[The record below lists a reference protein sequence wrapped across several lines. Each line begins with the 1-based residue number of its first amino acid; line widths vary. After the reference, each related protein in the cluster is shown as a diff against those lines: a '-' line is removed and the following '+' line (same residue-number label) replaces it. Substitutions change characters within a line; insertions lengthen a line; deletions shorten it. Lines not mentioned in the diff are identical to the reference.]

1 MTMMPWSWRSGQPAL
16 TPFGMQAGYPDVAV
30 LPGRFDWAMLGTV
43 IMTSFLGQVLLNR
56 AFQISNASKAS
67 SINCVQ
73 VSHHDLTRH
82 MLSRSLISCM
92 PCPSAHCGCACKKV
106 ALVIVLGGWC
116 TGMPNS
122 AHSALPVS
130 S

>member
-1 MTMMPWSWRSGQPAL
+1 M
-16 TPFGMQAGYPDVAV
+16 MQAGYPDVAV

-73 VSHHDLTRH
+73 VSPHDVVRH
-82 MLSRSLISCM
+82 I
-92 PCPSAHCGCACKKV
+92 
-106 ALVIVLGGWC
+106 
-116 TGMPNS
+116 
-122 AHSALPVS
+122 
-130 S
+130 